1 MSTTNLTKNV
11 FTCISCRV
19 GFKDGELQRLHYK
32 TDWHRYNL
40 KRKVAE
46 LPPVTAEDFQT
57 RVLNQRNADALEKTD
72 KTVYCNICRKSF
84 GNKNAFDNHLN
95 SKRHKDNEKNNSETG
110 MYLFAE
116 SHVTS
121 RNGRFISFRVQ

>member
-1 MSTTNLTKNV
+1 MTTVIPVKDH

-19 GFKDGELQRLHYK
+19 SFKDSELQRLHYR

-57 RVLNQRNADALEKTD
+57 RVLNQRNVNNLENADKGA
-72 KTVYCNICRKSF
+72 YCVVCRKSF

-95 SKRHKDNEKNNSETG
+95 SKKHKDNEKNHHERGNISVFFMIVQFNS
-110 MYLFAE
+110 YIFR
-116 SHVTS
+116 S
-121 RNGRFISFRVQ
+121 RKQ